1 MIPPLMEPFISM
13 VSMVNSKVHEEQQM
27 NKYDSKA
34 DVILEQQLKA
44 YYTLIT
50 DVWKFLKCYTENLP
64 TDADDWTRI
73 IDRGNS
79 LIRQHG
85 DTEMVRTFVIAAID
99 EIDRI
104 SKFTEVPS

>member
-1 MIPPLMEPFISM
+1 MPTLMKSHSDE
-13 VSMVNSKVHEEQQM
+13 VLTK
-27 NKYDSKA
+27 
-34 DVILEQQLKA
+34 QLRTYHA
-44 YYTLIT
+44 LIT

-85 DTEMVRTFVIAAID
+85 DTEMARTFVIAAID